1 MAAEMAKLER
11 VVTIV
16 VPIIFSLVVFVG
28 FFGNLL
34 VVLVVTFN
42 KQVNS
47 SIKVAFQQ
55 KKMWSE

>member
-1 MAAEMAKLER
+1 MTLFLQEEMMAEMARLER

-16 VPIIFSLVVFVG
+16 VPIIFSLVVFIG

-42 KQVNS
+42 KQVS
-47 SIKVAFQQ
+47 LGCSH
-55 KKMWSE
+55 